1 MLGDLDIPREGSL
14 ILPRKAGE
22 TGDIKWVSRAVQPNQ
37 YDMTET

>member
-22 TGDIKWVSRAVQPNQ
+22 TGNVEWVSPPAQPN
-37 YDMTET
+37 